1 MIESKIVI
9 NETHIDTREHLVK
22 NGFALT
28 DIRTRMFHSFDHNHL
43 EKQVNDFLEDAIYVK
58 HMQRNLKCDISKI
71 EEFSGDGLYNY
82 VVILEYI
89 NWPF

>member
-1 MIESKIVI
+1 MLENKIMIDEMHVEI
-9 NETHIDTREHLVK
+9 REGLVK
-22 NGFALT
+22 KGFALT
-28 DIRTRMFHSFDHNHL
+28 DIRTRMFHSFDHDHL
-43 EKQVNDFLEDAIYVK
+43 EKQVNKFLEDAIYVT